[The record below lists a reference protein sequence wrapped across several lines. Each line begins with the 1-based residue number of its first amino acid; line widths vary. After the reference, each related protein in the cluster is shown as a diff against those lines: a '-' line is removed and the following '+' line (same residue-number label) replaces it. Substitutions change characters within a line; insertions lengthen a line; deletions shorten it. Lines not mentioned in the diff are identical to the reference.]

1 VKITIIG
8 TGYVGLVTGACL
20 AEIGHDVVC
29 LDIDEA
35 KINNLIKGKMP
46 IYEPGLDALVLKNYG
61 SKNLKFTSNVELAV
75 THGEIQF
82 ITVGTPADEDGSADL
97 RYVLAAAR
105 SIGKFVKDSV
115 LIVNKSTVPVG
126 SASKVKSVV
135 QDELSKRDV
144 NIDFSVASNPE
155 FLKEGDAISDFVNA
169 DRIIIGVDSE
179 NDELLLRKLYS
190 KLFGKTDR
198 IISMD
203 ITSAE
208 LTKYAANSMLATRIS
223 FMNELA
229 VLSEKIGA
237 NIDSVRKG
245 IGSDPRIGSKF
256 LNAGCGYGGSCFPK
270 DIKALIHTAIS
281 VGSPSSMLDAV
292 HVVNEKQKSL
302 LPDKIISRFG
312 EDLSEMKVALWGLA
326 FKPDTDDMRAAPSLV
341 LINAITALGAKV
353 VAYDPIANEEASI
366 LLKDQPLFCTVEDK
380 YEALVG
386 ADILVIVTE
395 WSEFRSVD
403 FSLIKNNL
411 AHPVIYDGRNIWS
424 PKEMKALNFD
434 YYSIGR

>member
-1 VKITIIG
+1 MKITIIG

-20 AEIGHDVVC
+20 AEIGHDVIC

-35 KINNLIKGKMP
+35 KINGLIKGKMP
-46 IYEPGLDALVLKNYG
+46 IYEPGLDVLVLKNYS

-82 ITVGTPADEDGSADL
+82 IAVGTPADEDGSADL
-97 RYVLAAAR
+97 QYVLAAAR
-105 SIGKFVKDSV
+105 SIGRFVKDSV

-126 SASKVKSVV
+126 SAGKVKSVV
-135 QDELSKRDV
+135 QDELSKRHF

-169 DRIIIGVDSE
+169 DRIIIGVDSK

-190 KLFGKTDR
+190 KLTGNTDR

-208 LTKYAANSMLATRIS
+208 LTKYAANSMLALRIS

-237 NIDSVRKG
+237 DIDSIKKG

-270 DIKALIHTAIS
+270 DVKALIHTANS
-281 VGSPSSMLDAV
+281 VCLPSSILSAV
-292 HVVNEKQKSL
+292 HVVNEKQKRL
-302 LPDKIISRFG
+302 LSDKIISRFG
-312 EDLSEMKVALWGLA
+312 ENLSEMKVALWGLA
-326 FKPDTDDMRAAPSLV
+326 FKPDTNDMRAAPSSV

-353 VAYDPIANEEASI
+353 FAYDPIANKKANT
-366 LLKDQPLFCTVEDK
+366 LYRDQPLFCTVEDK
-380 YEALVG
+380 YEALVD

-411 AHPVIYDGRNIWS
+411 AHPVIYDGRNIWC

>member
-1 VKITIIG
+1 MKITIIG
-8 TGYVGLVTGACL
+8 KGYVGLVTGACL
-20 AEIGHDVVC
+20 AEIGHDVIC
-29 LDIDEA
+29 FDIDEA
-35 KINNLIKGKMP
+35 KINAIIKGTMP

-82 ITVGTPADEDGSADL
+82 IAVGTPADEDGSADL

-105 SIGKFVKDSV
+105 SIGRFVKDSV

-126 SASKVKSVV
+126 SAGKVKSVV
-135 QDELSKRDV
+135 QDELSKRDF
-144 NIDFSVASNPE
+144 NIDISVASNPE
-155 FLKEGDAISDFVNA
+155 FLREGDAISDFVNA

-190 KLFGKTDR
+190 KLCGKTDR

-208 LTKYAANSMLATRIS
+208 LSKYAANSMLALRIS

-229 VLSEKIGA
+229 DLSEKIGA
-237 NIDSVRKG
+237 DIDSIRIG

-270 DIKALIHTAIS
+270 DVKALIHTANS
-281 VGSPSSMLDAV
+281 VGSPSSILAAV

-312 EDLSEMKVALWGLA
+312 ENLSEMKVALWGLA

-353 VAYDPIANEEASI
+353 FAYDPIANEKGRI
-366 LLKDQPLFCTVEDK
+366 LLKDKPLFCTVEDK
-380 YEALVG
+380 YEALVD

-395 WSEFRSVD
+395 WNEFRSVD

-411 AHPVIYDGRNIWS
+411 AHPVIYDGRNIWC
-424 PKEMKALNFD
+424 PIEMKALNFD

>member
-1 VKITIIG
+1 MKITIIG